1 MYMTSQSVM
10 ESEQIIAK
18 KNAGYFAAGL
28 VEDGMVVGLGTGS
41 TVFYAME
48 MLAEKIRNGM
58 KMVGIPTSYQAECR
72 AREYGIPLATLHDY
86 TELDIAIDGADQID
100 PKGNLIKGRGAAQTQ
115 ERCVASASRL
125 FVVVADAGKKTSCL
139 SAPVPVEVIP
149 SAASLA
155 AKRLCEMG
163 GLPRIR
169 EGVKKDGPVITDNG
183 NWIIDC
189 TFSDITDP
197 LALEIKINNIPGVL
211 SCGIFAEFTGKTKIV
226 IGNRESAEVMLI

>member
-1 MYMTSQSVM
+1 MYMTSSSVG
-10 ESEQIIAK
+10 ESDQNVSK
-18 KNAGYFAAGL
+18 KNAGYYAAEL
-28 VEDGMVVGLGTGS
+28 VRDGMVVGLGTGS

-48 MLAEKIRNGM
+48 RLAEKIRDGM
-58 KMVGIPTSYQAECR
+58 NIVGIPTSYQAECR

-100 PKGNLIKGRGAAQTQ
+100 PKGFLIKGRGAAQTQ
-115 ERCVASASRL
+115 ERCVAAASRL
-125 FVVVADAGKKTSCL
+125 FVVVADVSKQTPSL

-155 AKRLCEMG
+155 AKMLSAMG
-163 GLPRIR
+163 GTPVVR

-189 TFSDITDP
+189 TFAEIPDP
-197 LALEIKINNIPGVL
+197 LALETDINNIPGVL
-211 SCGIFAEFTGKTKIV
+211 SCGIFAEFTEKSKIV
-226 IGNRESAEVMLI
+226 IGKKESAEIMLF

>member
-1 MYMTSQSVM
+1 MGMTAPSVT
-10 ESEQIIAK
+10 ESDQTLAK
-18 KNAGYFAAGL
+18 KHAGYYAAEL

-48 MLAEKIRNGM
+48 ILAEKIRNGM
-58 KMVGIPTSYQAECR
+58 KIVGIPTSYQAECR
-72 AREYGIPLATLHDY
+72 ARAYGIPLATLHDY

-100 PKGNLIKGRGAAQTQ
+100 PNGNLIKGRGAAQTQ
-115 ERCVASASRL
+115 ERCVASASRI
-125 FVVVADAGKKTSCL
+125 FVVVADESKKTSQL

-155 AKRLCEMG
+155 AKRLREMG
-163 GLPRIR
+163 GIPQVR

-189 TFSDITDP
+189 SFSEITDP
-197 LALEIKINNIPGVL
+197 LALEIQINNIPGVL
-211 SCGIFAEFTGKTKIV
+211 SCGIFAEFTEKSKIV
-226 IGNRESAEVMLI
+226 IGTRESAELLLF

>member
-1 MYMTSQSVM
+1 MGMTSQSAI
-10 ESEQIIAK
+10 ESDQILAK
-18 KNAGYFAAGL
+18 KNAGYFAAEL

-48 MLAEKIRNGM
+48 ILAEKIRNGM
-58 KMVGIPTSYQAECR
+58 KIVGIPTSYQAECR

-86 TELDIAIDGADQID
+86 SELDIAIDGADQID

-125 FVVVADAGKKTSCL
+125 FVVVADASKKTARL
-139 SAPVPVEVIP
+139 TAPVPVEVIP

-155 AKRLCEMG
+155 AKQLREMG
-163 GLPRIR
+163 GNPQVR

-189 TFSDITDP
+189 TFSEITDP
-197 LALEIKINNIPGVL
+197 LALEIQINNIPGVL
-211 SCGIFAEFTGKTKIV
+211 SCGIFAEFIGKSKIV
-226 IGNRESAEVMLI
+226 IGNRESAEILLI